1 MDTLSTKDVLRRDIK
16 KAEVTLSSKHQE
28 KQNEHKFLIVYVT
41 PPPPQKKKTVH
52 ELRFVDF
59 TYRYFIYLGF
69 PVLKE
74 EKEEKKVSVIYDI
87 YRNAGFFVFFFF
99 LMKFRFH
106 SGFLFY
112 LAFHLPEIL
121 NSTACQ

>member
-28 KQNEHKFLIVYVT
+28 KQNEHKFLILIIVYVT
-41 PPPPQKKKTVH
+41 PPPHKKKKTVH

-99 LMKFRFH
+99 
-106 SGFLFY
+106 
-112 LAFHLPEIL
+112 
-121 NSTACQ
+121 